1 MRRYYH
7 KRLAVM
13 KGKKNTGFETLTM
26 PDNHAELNAMS
37 QVNHI
42 SPELVLIMDST
53 FIPASLIPV
62 GQPMMTNEGHIFIV
76 TSGTIDYNINMLSF
90 HACCGQVL
98 VFPIGAI
105 IELDGHSEDF
115 RFQGFVFRDLPMP
128 ECLRN
133 PVLVDVAEAQRG
145 RLEGY
150 LRSMQMLTLEQPLN
164 MDAVRHLQQAFIAD
178 LAVTASRQAD
188 ERKRRQGD
196 YRERLFTRL
205 IELLN
210 QHGTT
215 EHAIPFYANQL
226 CLSPNR
232 LSAVIKEYSGQTVM
246 QWLNRRLV
254 LQAKVLLR
262 GGTDPIGDIAF
273 ALGFDEQGSFARF
286 FKRETGMTPTEYRN
300 R

>member
-1 MRRYYH
+1 
-7 KRLAVM
+7 M
-13 KGKKNTGFETLTM
+13 KSKENRGFETLTM
-26 PDNHAELNAMS
+26 PDNHAELNAMNTA
-37 QVNHI
+37 NHI
-42 SPELVLIMDST
+42 SPELVLIMDSDS
-53 FIPASLIPV
+53 IPRSFIPV
-62 GQPMMTNEGHIFIV
+62 GQPMMTNEGRIFLV
-76 TSGTIDYNINMLSF
+76 TGGTIDYTVNLLQF
-90 HACCGQVL
+90 HVSSGQAL

-105 IELDGHSEDF
+105 IELEGHSEDF
-115 RFQGFVFRDLPMP
+115 RFQGFVFRDLPLP
-128 ECLRN
+128 ESLRN
-133 PVLVDVAEAQRG
+133 PVLVDVADPQRK
-145 RLEGY
+145 RLGSY

-164 MDAVRHLQQAFIAD
+164 MDAVRHLQHAFIAD
-178 LAVTASRQAD
+178 LAVTAAKQTD
-188 ERKRRQGD
+188 ERQHSGGD
-196 YRERLFTRL
+196 YRERLFTRF

-210 QHGTT
+210 RHGTT

-246 QWLNRRLV
+246 QWLNCRLV

-262 GGTDPIGDIAF
+262 GGIDPIGDIAF

>member
-1 MRRYYH
+1 MNG
-7 KRLAVM
+7 
-13 KGKKNTGFETLTM
+13 KGNNSFETLTM

-37 QVNHI
+37 TANHI
-42 SPELVLIMDST
+42 SPELVLIMDSDS
-53 FIPASLIPV
+53 IPRSFIPV
-62 GQPMMTNEGHIFIV
+62 GQPMMTNEGRIFFV

-90 HACCGQVL
+90 HASSGQVL

-105 IELDGHSEDF
+105 IELEGRSEDF

-128 ECLRN
+128 ESLRN
-133 PVLVDVAEAQRG
+133 PALVDVADTQRK
-145 RLEGY
+145 RLDGY
-150 LRSMQMLTLEQPLN
+150 LHSMQMLTIEQPLN

-178 LAVTASRQAD
+178 LAVTASRQAN
-188 ERKRRQGD
+188 ERQHRKGD
-196 YRERLFTRL
+196 YRELLFTRF

-210 QHGTT
+210 RHGTT
-215 EHAIPFYANQL
+215 EHSIPFYANQL

>member
-1 MRRYYH
+1 
-7 KRLAVM
+7 M
-13 KGKKNTGFETLTM
+13 KSKENRGFETLTM
-26 PDNHAELNAMS
+26 PDNHAELNAMNTA
-37 QVNHI
+37 NHI
-42 SPELVLIMDST
+42 SPELVLIMDSDS
-53 FIPASLIPV
+53 IPRSFIPV
-62 GQPMMTNEGHIFIV
+62 GQPMMTNEGRIFLV
-76 TSGTIDYNINMLSF
+76 TGGTIDYTVNLLQF
-90 HACCGQVL
+90 HVSSGQAL

-105 IELDGHSEDF
+105 IELEGHSEDF
-115 RFQGFVFRDLPMP
+115 RFQGFVFRDLPLP
-128 ECLRN
+128 ESLHN
-133 PVLVDVAEAQRG
+133 PVLVDVADPQRK
-145 RLEGY
+145 RLGSY

-164 MDAVRHLQQAFIAD
+164 MDAVRHLQHAFIAD
-178 LAVTASRQAD
+178 LAVTAAKQTD
-188 ERKRRQGD
+188 ERQHRQGD
-196 YRERLFTRL
+196 YRERLFTRF

-210 QHGTT
+210 LHGTT

-262 GGTDPIGDIAF
+262 GGTEPIGDIAF

>member
-1 MRRYYH
+1 
-7 KRLAVM
+7 
-13 KGKKNTGFETLTM
+13 M

-37 QVNHI
+37 TANHI
-42 SPELVLIMDST
+42 SPELVLIMDSDS
-53 FIPASLIPV
+53 IPRSFIPV
-62 GQPMMTNEGHIFIV
+62 GQPMMTNEGRIFFV

-115 RFQGFVFRDLPMP
+115 RFQGFVFRDLPIL
-128 ECLRN
+128 ESLRN
-133 PVLVDVAEAQRG
+133 PTLVDVAEAQRK
-145 RLEGY
+145 RLDGY
-150 LRSMQMLTLEQPLN
+150 LHSMQMLTLDQPLN

-178 LAVTASRQAD
+178 LAVTAAKQAD
-188 ERKRRQGD
+188 ERQHRQGD
-196 YRERLFTRL
+196 YRERLFTRF

-210 QHGTT
+210 RHGTT

-232 LSAVIKEYSGQTVM
+232 LSAIIKEYSGQTVM
-246 QWLNRRLV
+246 QWLNCRLV

-262 GGTDPIGDIAF
+262 GGIDPIGDIAF

>member
-1 MRRYYH
+1 
-7 KRLAVM
+7 M
-13 KGKKNTGFETLTM
+13 KSKENRGFETLTM

-37 QVNHI
+37 TANHI
-42 SPELVLIMDST
+42 SPELVLIMDSDS
-53 FIPASLIPV
+53 IPRSFIPV
-62 GQPMMTNEGHIFIV
+62 GQPMMTNEGRIFLV
-76 TSGTIDYNINMLSF
+76 TCGTIDYTINLLQF
-90 HACCGQVL
+90 HVSSGQAL

-105 IELDGHSEDF
+105 IELEGHSEDF
-115 RFQGFVFRDLPMP
+115 RFQGFVFRDLPLP
-128 ECLRN
+128 ESLHN
-133 PVLVDVAEAQRG
+133 PVLVDVADPQRK
-145 RLEGY
+145 RLGSY

-164 MDAVRHLQQAFIAD
+164 MDAVRHLQHAFIAD
-178 LAVTASRQAD
+178 LAVTAAKQTD
-188 ERKRRQGD
+188 ERQHRQGD
-196 YRERLFTRL
+196 YRERLFTRF

-210 QHGTT
+210 RHGTT

-232 LSAVIKEYSGQTVM
+232 LSAIIKEYSGQTVM
-246 QWLNRRLV
+246 QWLNCRLV

-262 GGTDPIGDIAF
+262 GGIDPIGDIAF

>member
-1 MRRYYH
+1 
-7 KRLAVM
+7 M
-13 KGKKNTGFETLTM
+13 KSKENRGFETLTM
-26 PDNHAELNAMS
+26 PDNHAELNAMNTA
-37 QVNHI
+37 NHI
-42 SPELVLIMDST
+42 SPELVLIMDSDS
-53 FIPASLIPV
+53 IPRSFIPV
-62 GQPMMTNEGHIFIV
+62 GQPMMTNEGRIFLV
-76 TSGTIDYNINMLSF
+76 TGGTIDYTINLLQF
-90 HACCGQVL
+90 HVSSGQAL

-105 IELDGHSEDF
+105 IELEGHSEDF
-115 RFQGFVFRDLPMP
+115 RFQGFVFRDLPLP
-128 ECLRN
+128 ESLHN
-133 PVLVDVAEAQRG
+133 PVLVDVADPQRK
-145 RLEGY
+145 RLGSY

-164 MDAVRHLQQAFIAD
+164 MDAVRHLQHAFIAD
-178 LAVTASRQAD
+178 LAVTAAKQTD
-188 ERKRRQGD
+188 ERQHRQGD
-196 YRERLFTRL
+196 YRERLFTRF

-210 QHGTT
+210 RHGTT

-262 GGTDPIGDIAF
+262 GGIDPIGDIAF

>member
-1 MRRYYH
+1 
-7 KRLAVM
+7 M

-37 QVNHI
+37 TANHI
-42 SPELVLIMDST
+42 SPELVLIMDSDSILRS
-53 FIPASLIPV
+53 FIPV
-62 GQPMMTNEGHIFIV
+62 GQPMMTNEGRIFFV

-115 RFQGFVFRDLPMP
+115 RFQGFVFRDLPIL
-128 ECLRN
+128 ESLRN
-133 PVLVDVAEAQRG
+133 PTLVDVAEAQRK
-145 RLEGY
+145 RLDGY
-150 LRSMQMLTLEQPLN
+150 LHSMQMLTLDQPLN

-178 LAVTASRQAD
+178 LAVTAAKQAD
-188 ERKRRQGD
+188 ERQHRQGD
-196 YRERLFTRL
+196 YRERLFTRF

-210 QHGTT
+210 RHGTT

-232 LSAVIKEYSGQTVM
+232 LSAIIKEYSGQTVM
-246 QWLNRRLV
+246 QWLNCRLV

-262 GGTDPIGDIAF
+262 GGIDPIGDIAF

>member
-1 MRRYYH
+1 
-7 KRLAVM
+7 M
-13 KGKKNTGFETLTM
+13 KGKGNNSFKTLTM

-37 QVNHI
+37 TANHI
-42 SPELVLIMDST
+42 SPELVLIMDSSFVPDSFVT
-53 FIPASLIPV
+53 V
-62 GQPMMTNEGHIFIV
+62 GQPMMTNEGRIFLI
-76 TSGTIDYNINMLSF
+76 TGGTLDYNINLLPF
-90 HACCGQVL
+90 HAACGQVL

-105 IELDGHSEDF
+105 IELESRSEDF
-115 RFQGFVFRDLPMP
+115 AFQGFVFRDLPLP
-128 ECLRN
+128 DTLRN
-133 PVLVDVAEAQRG
+133 PVLVDVAEPQRR
-145 RLEGY
+145 RLDGY

-164 MDAVRHLQQAFIAD
+164 MDAVQHLQQAFIAD
-178 LAVTASRQAD
+178 LAVTASMQAD
-188 ERKRRQGD
+188 ERQHRQDD
-196 YRERLFTRL
+196 YRERLFTRF

-210 QHGTT
+210 RHGTT
-215 EHAIPFYANQL
+215 EHSIPFYANQL

-254 LQAKVLLR
+254 LQARVLLR

-300 R
+300 NK

>member
-1 MRRYYH
+1 
-7 KRLAVM
+7 M
-13 KGKKNTGFETLTM
+13 KGKENTGFETLTM

-37 QVNHI
+37 TANHI
-42 SPELVLIMDST
+42 SPELVLIMDSAV
-53 FIPASLIPV
+53 IPDSFIPV
-62 GQPMMTNEGHIFIV
+62 GQPMMTNEGRIFLV
-76 TSGTIDYNINMLSF
+76 TGGTIDYNINMISF
-90 HACCGQVL
+90 HASSGQVL

-105 IELDGHSEDF
+105 IELKGHSDDF
-115 RFQGFVFRDLPMP
+115 RFKCFVFRDMPLPDS
-128 ECLRN
+128 LRN
-133 PVLVDVAEAQRG
+133 PVLVDAAEPQRE

-150 LRSMQMLTLEQPLN
+150 LQSLLLLTKEHPLN

-178 LAVTASRQAD
+178 LAVTAEQMQASRLQS
-188 ERKRRQGD
+188 QGD
-196 YRERLFTRL
+196 YRERLFTRF

-210 QHGTT
+210 RHGTT
-215 EHAIPFYANQL
+215 EHAIPFYASQL

-262 GGTDPIGDIAF
+262 GGTAPIGDIAF

-300 R
+300 NK

>member
-1 MRRYYH
+1 
-7 KRLAVM
+7 M
-13 KGKKNTGFETLTM
+13 KGKENTGFETLTM

-37 QVNHI
+37 TANHI
-42 SPELVLIMDST
+42 SPELVLIMDSAV
-53 FIPASLIPV
+53 IPDSFIPV
-62 GQPMMTNEGHIFIV
+62 GQPMMTNEGRIFLV
-76 TSGTIDYNINMLSF
+76 TGGTIDYNINMISF
-90 HACCGQVL
+90 HASSGQVL

-105 IELDGHSEDF
+105 IELEECSEDF
-115 RFQGFVFRDLPMP
+115 RFHGFVFRDLPMP
-128 ECLRN
+128 ESIRN
-133 PVLVDVAEAQRG
+133 PVLVDAAEPQRE

-150 LRSMQMLTLEQPLN
+150 LQSLLLLTKEHPLN

-178 LAVTASRQAD
+178 LAVTAAKQAD
-188 ERKRRQGD
+188 ERQHRQGD
-196 YRERLFTRL
+196 YRERLFTRF

-210 QHGTT
+210 RHGTT
-215 EHAIPFYANQL
+215 EHAIPFYASQL

-262 GGTDPIGDIAF
+262 GGTAPIGDIAF

-300 R
+300 NK

>member
-1 MRRYYH
+1 
-7 KRLAVM
+7 M
-13 KGKKNTGFETLTM
+13 KGKENTGFETLTM

-37 QVNHI
+37 TVNHI
-42 SPELVLIMDST
+42 SPELVLIMDSDS
-53 FIPASLIPV
+53 IPRSFIPV
-62 GQPMMTNEGHIFIV
+62 GQPMMTNEGRIFFV

-115 RFQGFVFRDLPMP
+115 RFQGFVFRDLPIL
-128 ECLRN
+128 ESLRN
-133 PVLVDVAEAQRG
+133 PTLVDVAEAQRK
-145 RLEGY
+145 RLDGY
-150 LRSMQMLTLEQPLN
+150 LHSMQMLTLDQPLN

-178 LAVTASRQAD
+178 LAVTAAKQAD
-188 ERKRRQGD
+188 ERQHRQGD
-196 YRERLFTRL
+196 YRERLFTRF

-210 QHGTT
+210 RHGTT
-215 EHAIPFYANQL
+215 EHAIPFYASQL

-254 LQAKVLLR
+254 LQAKVMLR

-300 R
+300 NK

>member
-1 MRRYYH
+1 
-7 KRLAVM
+7 M
-13 KGKKNTGFETLTM
+13 KSKENRGFETLTM

-37 QVNHI
+37 TANHI
-42 SPELVLIMDST
+42 SPELVLIMDSDS
-53 FIPASLIPV
+53 IPRSFIPV
-62 GQPMMTNEGHIFIV
+62 GQPMMTNEGRIFLV
-76 TSGTIDYNINMLSF
+76 TGGTIDYTINLLQF
-90 HACCGQVL
+90 HVSSGQAL

-105 IELDGHSEDF
+105 IELEGHSEDF
-115 RFQGFVFRDLPMP
+115 RFQGFVFRDLPLP
-128 ECLRN
+128 ESLHN
-133 PVLVDVAEAQRG
+133 PVLVDVADPQRK
-145 RLEGY
+145 RLGSY

-164 MDAVRHLQQAFIAD
+164 MDAVRHLQHAFIAD
-178 LAVTASRQAD
+178 LAVTAAKQTD
-188 ERKRRQGD
+188 ERQHRQGD
-196 YRERLFTRL
+196 YRERLFTRF

-210 QHGTT
+210 RHGTT

-246 QWLNRRLV
+246 QWLNCRLV

-262 GGTDPIGDIAF
+262 GSIDPIGDIAF

>member
-1 MRRYYH
+1 
-7 KRLAVM
+7 M
-13 KGKKNTGFETLTM
+13 KSKENRGFETLTM
-26 PDNHAELNAMS
+26 PDNHAELNAMNTA
-37 QVNHI
+37 NHI
-42 SPELVLIMDST
+42 SPELVLIMDSDS
-53 FIPASLIPV
+53 IPRSFIPV
-62 GQPMMTNEGHIFIV
+62 GQPMMTNEERIFLV
-76 TSGTIDYNINMLSF
+76 TGGTIDYTINLLQF
-90 HACCGQVL
+90 HVSSGQAL

-105 IELDGHSEDF
+105 IELEGHSEDF
-115 RFQGFVFRDLPMP
+115 RFQGFVFRDLPLP
-128 ECLRN
+128 ESLRN
-133 PVLVDVAEAQRG
+133 PVLVDVADPQRK
-145 RLEGY
+145 RLGSY

-164 MDAVRHLQQAFIAD
+164 MDAVRHLQHAFIAD
-178 LAVTASRQAD
+178 LAVTAAKQTD
-188 ERKRRQGD
+188 ERQHRQGD
-196 YRERLFTRL
+196 YRERLFTRF

-210 QHGTT
+210 RHGTT

-246 QWLNRRLV
+246 QWLNCRLV

-262 GGTDPIGDIAF
+262 GGIDPIGDIAF

>member
-1 MRRYYH
+1 
-7 KRLAVM
+7 M
-13 KGKKNTGFETLTM
+13 KSKENRGFETLTM

-37 QVNHI
+37 TANHI
-42 SPELVLIMDST
+42 SPELVLIMDSDS
-53 FIPASLIPV
+53 IPRSFIPV
-62 GQPMMTNEGHIFIV
+62 GQPMMTNEGRIFLV
-76 TSGTIDYNINMLSF
+76 TGGTIDYTVNLLQF
-90 HACCGQVL
+90 HVSSGQAL

-105 IELDGHSEDF
+105 IELEGHSEDF
-115 RFQGFVFRDLPMP
+115 RFQGFVFRDLPLP
-128 ECLRN
+128 ESLRN
-133 PVLVDVAEAQRG
+133 PVLVDVADPQRK
-145 RLEGY
+145 RLGSY

-164 MDAVRHLQQAFIAD
+164 MDAVRHLQHAFIAD
-178 LAVTASRQAD
+178 LAVTAAKQTD
-188 ERKRRQGD
+188 ERQHRQGD
-196 YRERLFTRL
+196 YRERLFTRF

-210 QHGTT
+210 RHGTT

-232 LSAVIKEYSGQTVM
+232 LSAVIKEYSGKTVM
-246 QWLNRRLV
+246 QWLNCRLV

-262 GGTDPIGDIAF
+262 GGIDPIGDIAF

>member
-1 MRRYYH
+1 
-7 KRLAVM
+7 M
-13 KGKKNTGFETLTM
+13 KSKENRGFETLTM

-37 QVNHI
+37 TANHI
-42 SPELVLIMDST
+42 SPELVLIMDSDS
-53 FIPASLIPV
+53 IPRSFIPV
-62 GQPMMTNEGHIFIV
+62 GQPMMTNEGRIFLV
-76 TSGTIDYNINMLSF
+76 TGGTIDYTVNLLQF
-90 HACCGQVL
+90 HVSSGQAL

-105 IELDGHSEDF
+105 IELEGHSEDF
-115 RFQGFVFRDLPMP
+115 RFQGFVFRDLPLP
-128 ECLRN
+128 ESLRN
-133 PVLVDVAEAQRG
+133 PVLVDVADPLRK
-145 RLEGY
+145 RLGSY

-164 MDAVRHLQQAFIAD
+164 MDAVRHLQHAFIAD
-178 LAVTASRQAD
+178 LAVTAAKQTD
-188 ERKRRQGD
+188 ERQHRQGD
-196 YRERLFTRL
+196 YRERLFTRF

-210 QHGTT
+210 RHGTT

-232 LSAVIKEYSGQTVM
+232 LSAVIKEYSGKTVM
-246 QWLNRRLV
+246 QWLNCRLV

-262 GGTDPIGDIAF
+262 GGIDPIGDIAF

>member
-1 MRRYYH
+1 
-7 KRLAVM
+7 
-13 KGKKNTGFETLTM
+13 
-26 PDNHAELNAMS
+26 
-37 QVNHI
+37 
-42 SPELVLIMDST
+42 
-53 FIPASLIPV
+53 
-62 GQPMMTNEGHIFIV
+62 MMTNEGRIFLV
-76 TSGTIDYNINMLSF
+76 TGGTIDYTVNLLQF
-90 HACCGQVL
+90 HVSSGQAL

-105 IELDGHSEDF
+105 IELEGHSEDF
-115 RFQGFVFRDLPMP
+115 RFQGFVFRDLPLP
-128 ECLRN
+128 ESLRN
-133 PVLVDVAEAQRG
+133 PVLVDVADPQRK
-145 RLEGY
+145 RLGSY

-164 MDAVRHLQQAFIAD
+164 MDAVRHLQHAFIAD
-178 LAVTASRQAD
+178 LAVTAAKQTD
-188 ERKRRQGD
+188 ERQHRQGD
-196 YRERLFTRL
+196 YRERLFTRF

-210 QHGTT
+210 RHGTT

-246 QWLNRRLV
+246 QWLNRSLV

>member
-1 MRRYYH
+1 
-7 KRLAVM
+7 M
-13 KGKKNTGFETLTM
+13 KSKENIGFETLTM

-37 QVNHI
+37 TANHI

-53 FIPASLIPV
+53 FIPASFIPV
-62 GQPMMTNEGHIFIV
+62 GQPMMTNEGRIFFI

-90 HACCGQVL
+90 HASSGQVL

-105 IELDGHSEDF
+105 IELEWRSEDF

-128 ECLRN
+128 ESLRN
-133 PVLVDVAEAQRG
+133 PALIDVAEGQRK
-145 RLEGY
+145 RLDGY
-150 LRSMQMLTLEQPLN
+150 LHSMQMLTIEQPLN
-164 MDAVRHLQQAFIAD
+164 MDAVRHLQQAFISD
-178 LAVTASRQAD
+178 LAVTATKLAD
-188 ERKRRQGD
+188 ERQHRQGD
-196 YRERLFTRL
+196 YRERLFTRF

-246 QWLNRRLV
+246 QWLYRRLV

-286 FKRETGMTPTEYRN
+286 FKRETGMTPTEYRD

>member
-1 MRRYYH
+1 
-7 KRLAVM
+7 M
-13 KGKKNTGFETLTM
+13 KGKENRSFETLTM
-26 PDNHAELNAMS
+26 PGNHAELNALS
-37 QVNHI
+37 PANHI

-53 FIPASLIPV
+53 FIPASFISV
-62 GQPMMTNEGHIFIV
+62 GQPMMTNEGRIFVV
-76 TSGTIDYNINMLSF
+76 TDGTIDYNINMLPF
-90 HACCGQVL
+90 HASSGQVL
-98 VFPIGAI
+98 VFPIGVI
-105 IELDGHSEDF
+105 IELEGHSEDF

-128 ECLRN
+128 ESLRN
-133 PVLVDVAEAQRG
+133 PVLVDVAEPQRK
-145 RLEGY
+145 RLDGY

-164 MDAVRHLQQAFIAD
+164 MDAVRHLQQTFIAD
-178 LAVTASRQAD
+178 LAVAAAKQAD
-188 ERKRRQGD
+188 EWQHRKGD
-196 YRERLFTRL
+196 YRERLFTRF

-210 QHGTT
+210 RHGTT

-286 FKRETGMTPTEYRN
+286 FKRETGMTPTEYRG